1 MKSFPRGLG
10 LSIVVIAAV
19 LAPFTSYVSLAVAA
33 LLDLALYAFLP
44 EVVVCYVCRSL
55 HRGFAATPKHPRFD
69 RTIEERLRYG
79 PRAVMGSPM
88 RAGGTAGAPEP
99 DH

>member
-1 MKSFPRGLG
+1 MKGFPRALG
-10 LSIVVIAAV
+10 IAIVVMAAL
-19 LAPFTSYVSLAVAA
+19 LAPFTHYISLAAAA
-33 LLDLALYAFLP
+33 LLDLSLYAFLP
-44 EVVVCYVCRSL
+44 EVVVCYVCRSE
-55 HRGFAATPKHPRFD
+55 HTGFAATPKHPRFD